1 MNKSKLKKITS
12 ARLFLPIVCL
22 IAVLLLNVIKT
33 PDFFNVSIRNGVLY
47 GYIIDVINRA
57 SELVILAIGMTLVTA
72 ASGGQDISV
81 GAIMAVAAAVCCQ
94 ILSGGQVSVNEY
106 QNSVILAVIAA
117 LLASALCGAFNG
129 FLVAKL
135 NIQPMVA
142 TLILYTAGRGIAQL
156 ITNGQIT
163 YIRVDSFKMAGGYIG
178 KCPIPTPIFFA
189 IITVVIVYLIL
200 KKTALGLY
208 IESVGINGKAARLVG
223 LNSTMIKFLTYVICG
238 VLAGI
243 AGIVASSRIYS
254 ADANNIGLNLE
265 MDAILAVA
273 LGGNF
278 LGGGKF
284 SLIGSVI
291 GAYTIQ
297 ALTTTLYAMNVKADQ
312 LPVYKAIVVVIIVT
326 LQSDVFKKYIANLKA
341 KKEVWQQKEV
351 RSNESKCTKKKITGN
366 GFLLLITI
374 ALFVVMYVAGMIIFA
389 DKGFA
394 KPQMFLNLFV
404 SNAGLLVIACGLTIV
419 MITGGI
425 DISVGSVTALVCMV
439 IADLM
444 ENKGVS
450 AYAAVLLHC

>member
-22 IAVLLLNVIKT
+22 IAVLLLNVLKT

-106 QNSVILAVIAA
+106 QNSIIIAVIAA

-156 ITNGQIT
+156 VTNGQIT

-189 IITVVIVYLIL
+189 IITVAVVYLIL

-341 KKEVWQQKEV
+341 KKSVAAEGGQK
-351 RSNESKCTKKKITGN
+351 
-366 GFLLLITI
+366 
-374 ALFVVMYVAGMIIFA
+374 
-389 DKGFA
+389 
-394 KPQMFLNLFV
+394 
-404 SNAGLLVIACGLTIV
+404 
-419 MITGGI
+419 
-425 DISVGSVTALVCMV
+425 
-439 IADLM
+439 
-444 ENKGVS
+444 
-450 AYAAVLLHC
+450 

>member
-22 IAVLLLNVIKT
+22 IAVLLLNVIRT

-47 GYIIDVINRA
+47 GYIVDVINRA

-72 ASGGQDISV
+72 ASGGQ
-81 GAIMAVAAAVCCQ
+81 
-94 ILSGGQVSVNEY
+94 VSVNDY
-106 QNSVILAVIAA
+106 QNPVILAVIAA

-129 FLVAKL
+129 FLVSKL

-326 LQSDVFKKYIANLKA
+326 LQSDVFKKYIAGLKA
-341 KKEVWQQKEV
+341 KKSVAVEGGQK
-351 RSNESKCTKKKITGN
+351 
-366 GFLLLITI
+366 
-374 ALFVVMYVAGMIIFA
+374 
-389 DKGFA
+389 
-394 KPQMFLNLFV
+394 
-404 SNAGLLVIACGLTIV
+404 
-419 MITGGI
+419 
-425 DISVGSVTALVCMV
+425 
-439 IADLM
+439 
-444 ENKGVS
+444 
-450 AYAAVLLHC
+450 